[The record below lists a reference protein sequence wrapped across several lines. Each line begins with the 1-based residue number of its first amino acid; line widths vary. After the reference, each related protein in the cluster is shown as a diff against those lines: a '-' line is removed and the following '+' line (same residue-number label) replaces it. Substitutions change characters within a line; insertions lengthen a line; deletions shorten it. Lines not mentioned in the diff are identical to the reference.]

1 MSATPSSPYV
11 SITTP
16 TIERAN
22 RLLSLKT
29 HPGFNDII
37 RLSEEIIAETVEIC
51 NNYPGWD
58 KDQMALLF
66 TKQQAAK
73 GHHQR
78 LLYKINEAIE
88 MGTND
93 QRELAPTLPSK
104 SAEEIIE
111 QGDFVRQEVLTKFAE
126 MDDNRIPGSY

>member
-1 MSATPSSPYV
+1 VSTSPFV
-11 SITTP
+11 SDTTP
-16 TIERAN
+16 AIETAN
-22 RLLSLKT
+22 RLLAVRV
-29 HPGFNDII
+29 HPGFLDVLRISQ
-37 RLSEEIIAETVEIC
+37 RLVEESAAVLVD
-51 NNYPGWD
+51 YGGWD
-58 KDQMALLF
+58 PQQIMVLKARA
-66 TKQQAAK
+66 QAAK
-73 GHHQR
+73 EHHH
-78 LLYKINEAIE
+78 LLLVRINEAIE